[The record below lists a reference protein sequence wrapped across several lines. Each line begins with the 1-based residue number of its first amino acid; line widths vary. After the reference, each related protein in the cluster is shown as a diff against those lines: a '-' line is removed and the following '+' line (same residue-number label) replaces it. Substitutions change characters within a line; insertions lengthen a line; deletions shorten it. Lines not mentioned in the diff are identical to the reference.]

1 MHTALRFLLHSAE
14 MKDTNGLE
22 TKIIIV
28 DKSLVMHLCLLSDSI
43 CVFLVVRALGAEHSS
58 FTVWG
63 FFLFVMALWKVNGLY
78 FILWYG

>member
-28 DKSLVMHLCLLSDSI
+28 DKSSVMRLCLPSDFI
-43 CVFLVVRALGAEHSS
+43 CVFLVVHALDAEHSS
-58 FTVWG
+58 FTV
-63 FFLFVMALWKVNGLY
+63 
-78 FILWYG
+78 